1 MTWHVAKNE
10 DQPVSRFQIP
20 LVPGLSSTIHVAQG
34 TEMFPIIKLDET
46 ITPTHVFVAMTRSRR
61 SSRCLIEPSDNF
73 DFGVFGKGTP
83 LNPKNE
89 LLLAHLR
96 GDEDF
101 EEQLVEYHSRAN
113 AKKPKADPKS
123 ISSSR
128 TLAGQSGD
136 RKRKREGGE
145 NGDHQRKGGDRM
157 QQQAAGREGG
167 RTGGRAGDVE
177 DKRKAGRAG
186 DADVKRAAR
195 RLSGLTRSA
204 AARRLHGHDDAATI
218 VATTNISRFSS
229 VRDRVEKANGMTVIQ
244 AIELDIYTLRTLRSD
259 ESAGYIALVRTSDRI
274 PDFSVRD
281 TDGDDLRSAGIT
293 MDGDDDFFMTHPTDD
308 FSD

>member
-1 MTWHVAKNE
+1 
-10 DQPVSRFQIP
+10 
-20 LVPGLSSTIHVAQG
+20 
-34 TEMFPIIKLDET
+34 MFPIIKLDKSM
-46 ITPTHVFVAMTRSRR
+46 TPTHVFVAMTRSRR

-73 DFGVFGKGTP
+73 DFSVFGKGTP

-101 EEQLVEYHSRAN
+101 EEQLVEYHSRAK

-145 NGDHQRKGGDRM
+145 NGDRERKGGDRS
-157 QQQAAGREGG
+157 QQQAARRAADVEEK
-167 RTGGRAGDVE
+167 RATGRAGDAE

-186 DADVKRAAR
+186 DVEDKRSAEQSSGVAR
-195 RLSGLTRSA
+195 GA
-204 AARRLHGHDDAATI
+204 AARRRRGQDDAASI
-218 VATTNISRFSS
+218 AATTNISRFSS

-244 AIELDIYTLRTLRSD
+244 AIELNIYTLRTLRSD
-259 ESAGYIALVRTSDRI
+259 ESAGYITLARTSDI
-274 PDFSVRD
+274 SARD
-281 TDGDDLRSAGIT
+281 TDGDDLRSAGIW
-293 MDGDDDFFMTHPTDD
+293 MDGDDFFMSNPTDD